1 MVREEKQET
10 NHIHIHSFHTLL
22 SPFSSPFSVL
32 ELRLDPLKLTMTLTL
47 PPPKSPFFKTLFFFL
62 ALFPSYLA
70 LPDPDAAASASLQPI
85 IPHPSSTS
93 SSTGTIPA
101 FPEQADVEGCP
112 LNLSDEHYEG
122 IKSACGSNKNAADKD
137 LHRSRCCPVLAAWLY
152 SAYSVTALG
161 GGMQHQRASQGHAT
175 SYDMPLLP
183 DDSETCVSDLGKALK
198 VRGIHLV
205 QPNETCDV
213 VYCYCGI
220 RLHPLTCTESFSI
233 TPSGSLVVDGSVRRL
248 ERDCLSSST
257 NVNKFP
263 GLGGCSKCLHSLYSL
278 RKKSSNSSKP
288 QDRTTKIHNKD
299 CELMGITW
307 LLAKNRTAYIHT
319 VSGVLRALMLS
330 NEGSDP
336 QSCTL
341 NSDGMPLAVDSSE
354 MSDQSPS
361 SYLQAPIFLSLLL
374 LGVHYFTASST

>member
-263 GLGGCSKCLHSLYSL
+263 GLGGCSKCLHSLYSVSFQLLPSYFVLFTVLVLALFVSDVPWIDLTSLNMMKLIKVSYQLTLLSSSFSMIGKVFFFFCLPLL
-278 RKKSSNSSKP
+278 R
-288 QDRTTKIHNKD
+288 I
-299 CELMGITW
+299 L
-307 LLAKNRTAYIHT
+307 
-319 VSGVLRALMLS
+319 VSV
-330 NEGSDP
+330 
-336 QSCTL
+336 
-341 NSDGMPLAVDSSE
+341 V
-354 MSDQSPS
+354 
-361 SYLQAPIFLSLLL
+361 
-374 LGVHYFTASST
+374 

>member
-1 MVREEKQET
+1 
-10 NHIHIHSFHTLL
+10 
-22 SPFSSPFSVL
+22 
-32 ELRLDPLKLTMTLTL
+32 MTLTL
-47 PPPKSPFFKTLFFFL
+47 PPPKSPFLKTLFFL
-62 ALFPSYLA
+62 LTLFPSYLA

-85 IPHPSSTS
+85 TPHP

-122 IKSACGSNKNAADKD
+122 IKSACGSSKNAADKD

-161 GGMQHQRASQGHAT
+161 GGMQHERASQSHTT

-198 VRGIHLV
+198 VRGIQLV

-220 RLHPLTCTESFSI
+220 RLHPLTCTESFSV

-248 ERDCLSSST
+248 ERDCLSSSN

-263 GLGGCSKCLHSLYSL
+263 GLGGCSKCLHSLYSVSFQL
-278 RKKSSNSSKP
+278 LPSYFVLASVLSLALFVLEAMDRSYISEYDETYQGFISLNSFIFRLDDWESVFLFLP
-288 QDRTTKIHNKD
+288 SFTSDSDYWHS
-299 CELMGITW
+299 
-307 LLAKNRTAYIHT
+307 A
-319 VSGVLRALMLS
+319 LRAFRS
-330 NEGSDP
+330 
-336 QSCTL
+336 
-341 NSDGMPLAVDSSE
+341 V
-354 MSDQSPS
+354 
-361 SYLQAPIFLSLLL
+361 
-374 LGVHYFTASST
+374 

>member
-1 MVREEKQET
+1 
-10 NHIHIHSFHTLL
+10 
-22 SPFSSPFSVL
+22 
-32 ELRLDPLKLTMTLTL
+32 MTLTL
-47 PPPKSPFFKTLFFFL
+47 PSPKSPFFKTLLFL
-62 ALFPSYLA
+62 CTLLPCSLA
-70 LPDPDAAASASLQPI
+70 LPDPDAAESAQPI
-85 IPHPSSTS
+85 IPNP

-101 FPEQADVEGCP
+101 FPEQADVAGCP

-122 IKSACGSNKNAADKD
+122 IKSACGSNKDGAHTD

-152 SAYSVTALG
+152 SAYSATALS
-161 GGMQHQRASQGHAT
+161 GGMQHEHASQGHTT

-198 VRGIHLV
+198 VRGIQLV

-220 RLHPLTCTESFSI
+220 RLHPLTCPESFSV
-233 TPSGSLVVDGSVRRL
+233 TPSGSLLVDERVKIL
-248 ERDCLSSST
+248 ERNCLSSST
-257 NVNKFP
+257 NFNKFP

-278 RKKSSNSSKP
+278 RKKSSNSSKSE
-288 QDRTTKIHNKD
+288 DRTTKIHNKD
-299 CELMGITW
+299 CELMGLTW
-307 LLAKNRTAYIHT
+307 LLAQNRTAYIHT

-330 NEGSDP
+330 TDGSDP

-354 MSDQSPS
+354 
-361 SYLQAPIFLSLLL
+361 IR
-374 LGVHYFTASST
+374 